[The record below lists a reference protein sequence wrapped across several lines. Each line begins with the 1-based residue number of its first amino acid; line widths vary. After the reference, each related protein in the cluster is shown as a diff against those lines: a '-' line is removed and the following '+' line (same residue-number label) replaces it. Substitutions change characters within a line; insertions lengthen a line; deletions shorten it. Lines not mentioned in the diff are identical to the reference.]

1 MSEDTAA
8 ILFRKLKEEKQ
19 RLLAEGI
26 LRKQQSTIPITSD
39 DSPPFDIPPNWCWV
53 RLGDVSLIQEG
64 PGIRTHQYCDEG
76 IQFLTVTNILEGRV
90 DLANSVKHIS
100 FEEFQAKYSHFQI
113 NKRDIVVACSGGS
126 WGKSAIFEEE
136 KTVILNTSTLRL
148 RFFGDLGEYRYL
160 YYLTKTSFFK
170 NQIASHSTGQQP
182 NFGYSHYSIAQIPLP
197 PLSEQR
203 RIVGILDEAFEGLAT
218 AKANAEQNLQNA
230 RALFES
236 HLQAVFTQ
244 RGEGWQEK
252 RLDEIAVFSQGVQIG
267 LEAQSTEPGPEL
279 VRFIRIIDY
288 TQGTN
293 DVRYVKDPGVR
304 FWVEPSEIVMVR
316 YGTPGLIGRGIE
328 GVIANNL
335 FKISPINAAVTNDFL
350 AFFLGQ
356 RSVQDYLSSQG
367 SSTMPALTFKQLGAV
382 EVAFPP
388 SAKEQNSIAA
398 QLDSLHE
405 ETQRLESLYQRK
417 LAALDELKKSLLHRA
432 FSGQL

>member
-1 MSEDTAA
+1 MKNGWQEKRLSDVCEIVMGTSPPGETYNTTGEGVPLINGPVEFSPGPFGKTVRTKFTTAPNKLCKEDDLILCVRGSTTGKMNIAGFDACIGRGVAA
-8 ILFRKLKEEKQ
+8 IRAKEYQPWVNHFISSKTADIYSLGTGATFPNISTSALAGLT
-19 RLLAEGI
+19 LLM
-26 LRKQQSTIPITSD
+26 
-39 DSPPFDIPPNWCWV
+39 
-53 RLGDVSLIQEG
+53 
-64 PGIRTHQYCDEG
+64 
-76 IQFLTVTNILEGRV
+76 
-90 DLANSVKHIS
+90 
-100 FEEFQAKYSHFQI
+100 
-113 NKRDIVVACSGGS
+113 
-126 WGKSAIFEEE
+126 
-136 KTVILNTSTLRL
+136 
-148 RFFGDLGEYRYL
+148 
-160 YYLTKTSFFK
+160 
-170 NQIASHSTGQQP
+170 
-182 NFGYSHYSIAQIPLP
+182 P

-236 HLQAVFTQ
+236 HLQTVFTQ

-382 EVAFPP
+382 GVAFPP
-388 SAKEQNSIAA
+388 STKEQNSIAT

-432 FSGQL
+432 FSGEL